1 MHYQKV
7 SAQQGVVWFTE
18 GWRLLLR
25 RPGLVIAMTLILF
38 LILIGLGLIPILGM
52 AATPVL
58 MPLLSA
64 GVYLTLQHLARGETA
79 DFDLLF
85 SGFRTHTQPLL
96 ILGLLLLGAQVLFAL
111 VMMLTLGGGMMTM
124 GMGGAPNIGAAALLM
139 MLVFSVLVLM
149 AYTLAVP
156 LVALRG
162 QDPLGAV
169 KTSFYAVAANW
180 APLLIYGLIYLGLA
194 LLASVPFG
202 LGWILLLPLTF
213 TTLYAAYRDI
223 FEAAPASV

>member
-7 SAQQGVVWFTE
+7 SAQHGVVWFTE

-25 RPGLVIAMTLILF
+25 RPGLLIAMILVLF
-38 LILIGLGLIPILGM
+38 VILIGLGLIPILGM

-64 GVYLTLQHLARGETA
+64 GVYLTLQHLARDEAA

-85 SGFRTHTQPLL
+85 SGFRIHTQPLL

-111 VMMLTLGGGMMTM
+111 IMMLTLGGGMMTM
-124 GMGGAPNIGAAALLM
+124 GVGGAPNIGAVALLV
-139 MLVFSVLVLM
+139 MLVFSVFILM
-149 AYTLAVP
+149 AYTFAVP
-156 LVALRG
+156 LIALRG

-169 KTSFYAVAANW
+169 KTSFYAVTANW
-180 APLLIYGLIYLGLA
+180 APFLVYGLIYLGLA
-194 LLASVPFG
+194 LLASVLFG